1 MEDPK
6 PIGGGEEQDKSQG
19 GPRGGSQ
26 GVTWSVARKP
36 AWGPPSA
43 EARAAAR
50 KALLITDEQIS
61 RCAEVRQYIE
71 LSARLSAPGKLAE
84 GAEGEEEERGAME
97 KAYRLAVKRRLNK
110 AGLHVH
116 ITCDS

>member
-1 MEDPK
+1 MRNCARL
-6 PIGGGEEQDKSQG
+6 GLL
-19 GPRGGSQ
+19 GPTNSP
-26 GVTWSVARKP
+26 SAEP

-50 KALLITDEQIS
+50 KALLITDDQIS
-61 RCAEVRQYIE
+61 QCAEMRQYIE

-97 KAYRLAVKRRLNK
+97 KSYRLAVKRRLNK
-110 AGLHVH
+110 ASMHVSH
-116 ITCDS
+116 M

>member
-1 MEDPK
+1 MRNCARL
-6 PIGGGEEQDKSQG
+6 GLL
-19 GPRGGSQ
+19 GPTNSP
-26 GVTWSVARKP
+26 SSEP

-116 ITCDS
+116 ITCNSWHRAVL